1 MDFMAERI
9 RAGSRVDG
17 ADGYIGVVDRL
28 ERDEDGSPRFLRVRR
43 NAVKGSLLVPVGLI
57 RQVRADGGVE
67 LQSTIEEAED
77 ANAAGGFGQARA
89 ATQETPQVGEAF
101 EQTVELL
108 EEELVGEKEMRDVGE
123 IRVRTVVEEVP
134 GRLEIEAAR
143 EEIHVEHVPVGE
155 AVSERVEPWEEDGAL
170 IVPVYEEQLVVTK
183 RLVLK
188 EHLRIRRVA
197 VTETELFED
206 RLQRERLIIEDPNE
220 TGLVR
225 ELYPKVGGEEA
236 REDRRGT
243 S

>member
-17 ADGYIGVVDRL
+17 TDGYIGVVDRL

-43 NAVKGSLLVPVGLI
+43 SDVKGGLLVPVGLI

-67 LQSTIEEAED
+67 LQSTIEEAEE

-89 ATQETPQVGEAF
+89 ATQETPQVGETF

-123 IRVRTVVEEVP
+123 IRVRTVIEEVP
-134 GRLEIEAAR
+134 GRLELEAAR

-170 IVPVYEEQLVVTK
+170 IVPVYEEQLVVRK

-206 RLQRERLIIEDPNE
+206 RLQRERLIIEDPND

-225 ELYPKVGGEEA
+225 ELYPKAGGEEPPEE
-236 REDRRGT
+236 RPRR
-243 S
+243 

>member
-1 MDFMAERI
+1 
-9 RAGSRVDG
+9 
-17 ADGYIGVVDRL
+17 
-28 ERDEDGSPRFLRVRR
+28 
-43 NAVKGSLLVPVGLI
+43 
-57 RQVRADGGVE
+57 VRADGGVE